1 MIDLENAIGLIVLGL
16 IVVSLLAL
24 LLYAQVS
31 LSSASLDIKRK
42 AQLERAKSEESIRIS
57 WISDEEILL
66 TNDGARDTV
75 VRYLY
80 IYPEGS
86 RVPSKY
92 VSLNITLHVGES
104 RRISIAAMV
113 GDTDISR
120 VDVVTELGCI
130 FSSIKPNRLM
140 EGIKVGG

>member
-1 MIDLENAIGLIVLGL
+1 MIVLGL
-16 IVVSLLAL
+16 IVISLLAL
-24 LLYAQVS
+24 MMYAQVS
-31 LSSASLDIKRK
+31 LGSASLDIKRK
-42 AQLERAKSEESIRIS
+42 AQLERSKSEESIRIS

-92 VSLNITLHVGES
+92 VSLNMTLHVGES
-104 RRISIAAMV
+104 RRISLAAMGITEGGV
-113 GDTDISR
+113 SRIDI
-120 VDVVTELGCI
+120 VTELGST
-130 FSSIKPNRLM
+130 FSSFKPNRLM

>member
-1 MIDLENAIGLIVLGL
+1 MIVLGL
-16 IVVSLLAL
+16 IVISLLAL
-24 LLYAQVS
+24 MMYAQVS
-31 LSSASLDIKRK
+31 LGSASLDIKRK
-42 AQLERAKSEESIRIS
+42 AQLERSKSEESIRIS
-57 WISDEEILL
+57 WISDEEILF

-92 VSLNITLHVGES
+92 VSLNMTLHVGES
-104 RRISIAAMV
+104 RRMSLAAMGIIEGTGV
-113 GDTDISR
+113 SRIDI
-120 VDVVTELGCI
+120 VTELGST
-130 FSSIKPNRLM
+130 FSSFKPNRLM

>member
-1 MIDLENAIGLIVLGL
+1 MIVLGL
-16 IVVSLLAL
+16 IVISLLAL
-24 LLYAQVS
+24 MMYAQVS
-31 LSSASLDIKRK
+31 LGSASLDIKRK
-42 AQLERAKSEESIRIS
+42 AQLERSRSEESIRIS

-92 VSLNITLHVGES
+92 VSLNMTLHVGES
-104 RRISIAAMV
+104 RRMSLAAMGIIEGGV
-113 GDTDISR
+113 SRIDI
-120 VDVVTELGCI
+120 VTELGST
-130 FSSIKPNRLM
+130 FSSFKPNRLM

>member
-1 MIDLENAIGLIVLGL
+1 MIVLGL
-16 IVVSLLAL
+16 IVISLLAL
-24 LLYAQVS
+24 MMYAQVS
-31 LSSASLDIKRK
+31 LGSASLDIKRK
-42 AQLERAKSEESIRIS
+42 AQLERSKSEESIRIS
-57 WISDEEILL
+57 WISDEEILF

-92 VSLNITLHVGES
+92 VSLNMTLHVGES
-104 RRISIAAMV
+104 RRISLAAMGITEGGV
-113 GDTDISR
+113 SRIDI
-120 VDVVTELGCI
+120 VTELGST
-130 FSSIKPNRLM
+130 FSSFKPNRLM